1 MTRMEKPQPPH
12 HKMLGGTMEQLRA
25 AHDKLL
31 QAAASLV
38 AVETPDADT
47 IAEHI
52 LRQAYLISLLMTAA
66 GR

>member
-1 MTRMEKPQPPH
+1 
-12 HKMLGGTMEQLRA
+12 MLRSTMEQLRA

-31 QAAASLV
+31 QAAADLV

-47 IAEHI
+47 IAEQI
-52 LRQAYLISLLMTAA
+52 LGQAYLISVLMIAA